1 MCHAEKTVDILTP
14 LPHGPRRGRGTW
26 GLRSNSL
33 VADKAPGA
41 ALDARD
47 VCTCV
52 CCCAA
57 CTAAA
62 PVVGRLELRGM
73 EDAASSSIGKSSG
86 MKSRCL
92 TIGTMVSSKKAGE
105 QPKAKPPTWRAK
117 CRWEE
122 FHWPGG
128 GMHRP

>member
-1 MCHAEKTVDILTP
+1 M
-14 LPHGPRRGRGTW
+14 PRRRSTSSRHCLMASGESVELG

-33 VADKAPGA
+33 AADKAPGA

-47 VCTCV
+47 VCTSV

-57 CTAAA
+57 CIAAA

-86 MKSRCL
+86 MKS
-92 TIGTMVSSKKAGE
+92 
-105 QPKAKPPTWRAK
+105 
-117 CRWEE
+117 
-122 FHWPGG
+122 
-128 GMHRP
+128 